1 MVLSYDSI
9 AGHRDKV
16 AAKLHLMN
24 KKKHSQVTTHKES
37 KYLCFFFSCGFCTT
51 LIDIHKVI
59 LTDVPVGIKGNI

>member
-24 KKKHSQVTTHKES
+24 KKKHSQHTKS
-37 KYLCFFFSCGFCTT
+37 PNIYAYFFHVVFV
-51 LIDIHKVI
+51 L
-59 LTDVPVGIKGNI
+59 P